1 MRFRQYKFKFYLNA
15 RHGIYKNGVMG
26 ETHPHTWEIVIN
38 VVKGRDETVKFHHL
52 EHRVEEFLSAYQDK
66 TLNDV
71 PPFDMI
77 NPTLENI
84 CEYFKEELTKILN
97 RNGWIFLMM
106 EISESPSMS
115 YVVSLIDDSYT
126 EEMQTINSITDRIL
140 KDIKE
145 NDETKRQKRINS
157 AGENLIFIS
166 LLVWL
171 SLPHWQRLE
180 LYTLRT

>member
-26 ETHPHTWEIVIN
+26 EIHPHTWEIVIN

-77 NPTLENI
+77 NPTLEN
-84 CEYFKEELTKILN
+84 

-145 NDETKRQKRINS
+145 NDETK
-157 AGENLIFIS
+157 
-166 LLVWL
+166 
-171 SLPHWQRLE
+171 
-180 LYTLRT
+180 

>member
-1 MRFRQYKFKFYLNA
+1 MRYQQYKFKFYLNA
-15 RHGIYKNGVMG
+15 RHGIYINGKLG
-26 ETHPHTWEIVIN
+26 QAHPHTWEIILH
-38 VVKGRDETVKFHHL
+38 VVKGKDQFVQFDSLEKTVEQFM
-52 EHRVEEFLSAYQDK
+52 EPYQNQL
-66 TLNDV
+66 LNEI

-145 NDETKRQKRINS
+145 NDETK
-157 AGENLIFIS
+157 
-166 LLVWL
+166 
-171 SLPHWQRLE
+171 
-180 LYTLRT
+180 

>member
-1 MRFRQYKFKFYLNA
+1 MPDMA
-15 RHGIYKNGVMG
+15 YKNGVMG

-145 NDETKRQKRINS
+145 NDETK
-157 AGENLIFIS
+157 
-166 LLVWL
+166 
-171 SLPHWQRLE
+171 
-180 LYTLRT
+180 

>member
-1 MRFRQYKFKFYLNA
+1 M
-15 RHGIYKNGVMG
+15 GI
-26 ETHPHTWEIVIN
+26 HSQRWQS
-38 VVKGRDETVKFHHL
+38 
-52 EHRVEEFLSAYQDK
+52 EEFLSAYQDK

-145 NDETKRQKRINS
+145 NDETK
-157 AGENLIFIS
+157 
-166 LLVWL
+166 
-171 SLPHWQRLE
+171 
-180 LYTLRT
+180 

>member
-1 MRFRQYKFKFYLNA
+1 MMFRQYKFKFYLNA

-26 ETHPHTWEIVIN
+26 EIHPHTWEIVIN

-97 RNGWIFLMM
+97 RNGWIFLQLSD
-106 EISESPSMS
+106 EPAQI
-115 YVVSLIDDSYT
+115 
-126 EEMQTINSITDRIL
+126 IL
-140 KDIKE
+140 G
-145 NDETKRQKRINS
+145 
-157 AGENLIFIS
+157 AGERDTFIGMRA
-166 LLVWL
+166 VVAVN
-171 SLPHWQRLE
+171 HVGHGVVFFGF
-180 LYTLRT
+180 